1 MIPRATVMIIVA
13 TLASVVGCG
22 DSGPLGDTIW
32 VLESLNGHPAIEG
45 VHPTLRVNGKS
56 YGGQDGCNGFSGRS
70 WNGGPIATAEGTFSA
85 PPAMGTLRGCDS
97 AEIADQADAYMD
109 ALLEGERFLIEGDR
123 LEITDGTG
131 ETRLVFS
138 GQHPLPGHT
147 AELAGTKWRL
157 QDGEA
162 KVDRATTLVFLN
174 DRIVT
179 GATACRAYVAEY
191 RVTGASIRFPGMS
204 LTGATRSCLSELR
217 EIEKRH
223 MSDLFWTGDY
233 AVDDGAGGSILR
245 VRTRRHKTLVYEPL
259 PPAVDGTLN
268 RKWSLAAFVEPRRM
282 SSYTRFSYT
291 TDVLE
296 GTKVT
301 ISFGENDVSGSAGC
315 NTYSA
320 ALTHEGSTIEIGRV
334 SATRISC
341 EDPDGVKEQ
350 EQHYLEILGDVKRF
364 DIYGDRLAMNT
375 GGDEVL
381 PFDAR

>member
-1 MIPRATVMIIVA
+1 MVIPRATVMIVVA

-32 VLESLNGHPAIEG
+32 VLESLNGHPADEG

-109 ALLEGERFLIEGDR
+109 ALLEGERFLIESDR

-138 GQHPLPGHT
+138 RQHPLPGHT

-179 GATACRAYVAEY
+179 GATACRAHVAEY

-204 LTGATRSCLSELR
+204 LIGAMRSCPIELR

-223 MSDLFWTGDY
+223 MNDLF
-233 AVDDGAGGSILR
+233 
-245 VRTRRHKTLVYEPL
+245 
-259 PPAVDGTLN
+259 
-268 RKWSLAAFVEPRRM
+268 
-282 SSYTRFSYT
+282 
-291 TDVLE
+291 
-296 GTKVT
+296 
-301 ISFGENDVSGSAGC
+301 
-315 NTYSA
+315 
-320 ALTHEGSTIEIGRV
+320 
-334 SATRISC
+334 
-341 EDPDGVKEQ
+341 
-350 EQHYLEILGDVKRF
+350 
-364 DIYGDRLAMNT
+364 
-375 GGDEVL
+375 
-381 PFDAR
+381 

>member
-32 VLESLNGHPAIEG
+32 VLESLNGHPAVEG

-109 ALLEGERFLIEGDR
+109 ALLEGDRFLFEGDR

-138 GQHPLPGHT
+138 RQHPLPGHT

-157 QDGEA
+157 KDGEA

-174 DRIVT
+174 DRIVA

-204 LTGATRSCLSELR
+204 LTGATRSCLSEL
-217 EIEKRH
+217 EIENRH
-223 MSDLFWTGDY
+223 MKDLFWAGDY

-259 PPAVDGTLN
+259 PPAVDGTLY

-291 TDVLE
+291 TEVLE
-296 GTKVT
+296 GTEVT

-320 ALTHEGSTIEIGRV
+320 ALTHKGSTIEVGRV

-341 EDPDGVKEQ
+341 EDPDSVMEQ
-350 EQHYLEILGDVKRF
+350 ERHYLEILGDVKRF
-364 DIYGDRLAMNT
+364 HIYGDRLVMNT
-375 GGDEVL
+375 GGDEML
-381 PFDAR
+381 LFDAR